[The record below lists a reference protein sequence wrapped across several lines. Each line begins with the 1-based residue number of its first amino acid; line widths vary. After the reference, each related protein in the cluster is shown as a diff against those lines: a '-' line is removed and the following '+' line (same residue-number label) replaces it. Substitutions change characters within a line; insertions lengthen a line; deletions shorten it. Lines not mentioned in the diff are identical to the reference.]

1 MGVGE
6 VWAKD
11 EEPQAANPRTKRE
24 KSRERNMPQISEGH
38 GVQQVKVNM
47 LNKYMIM

>member
-11 EEPQAANPRTKRE
+11 EEPATAKQRTKRE
-24 KSRERNMPQISEGH
+24 RSGKRNMLQISEGH
-38 GVQQVKVNM
+38 GGQDVIKNM
-47 LNKYMIM
+47 

>member
-11 EEPQAANPRTKRE
+11 EEPQAENPRTKRE
-24 KSRERNMPQISEGH
+24 RSRERNMPQISEGY
-38 GVQQVKVNM
+38 GVQQVMMNM
-47 LNKYMIM
+47 